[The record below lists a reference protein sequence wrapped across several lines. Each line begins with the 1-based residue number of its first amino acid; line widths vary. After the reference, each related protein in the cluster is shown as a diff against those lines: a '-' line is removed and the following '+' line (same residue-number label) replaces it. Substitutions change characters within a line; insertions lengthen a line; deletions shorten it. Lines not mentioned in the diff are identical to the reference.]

1 MLRILLTCFSLGLGG
16 AAQAVTT
23 GTVVENFSFINM
35 SSTQSQSRSLASL
48 IDPVI
53 AAGDRFQF
61 TSGRFNVLGVSNLQS
76 QPPEQSVASTGS
88 IICNGDNLCPVITT
102 FVTEGDRV
110 GDGLLVAVRSTGN
123 PGFDVVFDRLPVT
136 TTPFVPS
143 PITCDFTNVCT
154 QTTTKTGLSAGSIT
168 QQGLMRSFTLS
179 DLLRS
184 KSLTVTADPD
194 VMGSFWNSVRVEV
207 VLDYKITPGQTT
219 PVPLPAG
226 LGLSLFGL
234 AALVTMR
241 RFKG

>member
-1 MLRILLTCFSLGLGG
+1 MLRAVLSAVSLGWAGM
-16 AAQAVTT
+16 AQAVTT
-23 GTVVENFSFINM
+23 GTVVENFTFLNV
-35 SSTQSQSRSLASL
+35 SSTQGQSRSLASL

-53 AAGDRFQF
+53 AAGDRIQF
-61 TSGRFNVLGVSNLQS
+61 TSGQFNVLGVSNLQS

-88 IICNGDNLCPVITT
+88 IICNGANLCPVITT

-110 GDGLLVAVRSTGN
+110 GDGLIVAVRSTGN

-136 TTPFVPS
+136 TTPFVPG
-143 PITCDFTNVCT
+143 PITCNFANVCT

-168 QQGLMRSFTLS
+168 QQGLMRSFSLA

-194 VMGSFWNSVRVEV
+194 GMGSFWDSVRVQV

-241 RFKG
+241 RLKG